1 MVPAAAPSDHVN
13 TPSQRKLDH
22 GCPGWDTYCEYL
34 DDKCADNQIMCFDEN
49 FLKIWSGY
57 YCHNKT
63 SLDTAADEATP
74 ASFGS
79 GIEVFGKTDSTR
91 YPFDGQISQISWV
104 VELNGI
110 GLGLCDSTR
119 HEFHVWNTVN
129 GAGIDNLHSVA
140 LAPLSNPVGAIHSQ
154 VESNLVYIACFGT
167 WPTPIKSDSGI
178 AIVDI
183 SNIEQPVL
191 VRTVAYPDPRMH
203 VHNVYEF
210 DFLQGSGS
218 AVVPEI
224 TAAVLGNPWLKPALP
239 GHGLV
244 QLDRRT
250 GNFRPLVVNEKEGD
264 VTTNR
269 LNVRSAKQA
278 APGIFYAV
286 TQEAAGVATQVVRL
300 EQTTPEANTPHEL
313 KIVARSVLPTRNGG
327 DGGADVVLGLQP
339 NTVWVSDRWNQAG
352 RLYYYKYHPP
362 STTVGDGTFDRV
374 ATHVATGGDGAR
386 YTMITHTGDIVV
398 CNDSRTDPVL
408 PGANPRGTPRA
419 APRGRDSGTLTVMKG
434 LALNP
439 QSNPEVV
446 TIDTVPTVQF
456 FLESTLLPSSSVAL
470 PIASPIANQKK
481 KFKKSKK

>member
-1 MVPAAAPSDHVN
+1 M
-13 TPSQRKLDH
+13 Q
-22 GCPGWDTYCEYL
+22 GPG
-34 DDKCADNQIMCFDEN
+34 
-49 FLKIWSGY
+49 G
-57 YCHNKT
+57 
-63 SLDTAADEATP
+63 
-74 ASFGS
+74 
-79 GIEVFGKTDSTR
+79 
-91 YPFDGQISQISWV
+91 
-104 VELNGI
+104 
-110 GLGLCDSTR
+110 
-119 HEFHVWNTVN
+119 
-129 GAGIDNLHSVA
+129 
-140 LAPLSNPVGAIHSQ
+140 
-154 VESNLVYIACFGT
+154 
-167 WPTPIKSDSGI
+167 
-178 AIVDI
+178 
-183 SNIEQPVL
+183 
-191 VRTVAYPDPRMH
+191 
-203 VHNVYEF
+203 
-210 DFLQGSGS
+210 

-224 TAAVLGNPWLKPALP
+224 TAAVIGNPWLVPALP

-250 GNFRPLVVNEKEGD
+250 GKFQPLVVNEKEGD
-264 VTTNR
+264 DTNR

-286 TQEAAGVATQVVRL
+286 TQEPAKVATQVIRL
-300 EQTTPEANTPHEL
+300 EQTTPEANTSHEL

-408 PGANPRGTPRA
+408 SGANPV
-419 APRGRDSGTLTVMKG
+419 APPLKATSGLNCFKQLQQTHTASPGRDSGTLTVMKG

-456 FLESTLLPSSSVAL
+456 FLESTLLPSSLVAL
-470 PIASPIANQKK
+470 QTPDPIANQKK
-481 KFKKSKK
+481 